1 MPVVPRQRE
10 RWSGRQLAF
19 GALQIN
25 GTPGTDTDP
34 GFPGPGGPAAPS
46 KVSRAAC
53 WPASKGPNDLEV
65 ISCSGVPDISPSP
78 CVLVSPRVP
87 ESLHLPA
94 APRVPA
100 TPAARGCLW
109 LLPAHPPRG
118 ASGDRW
124 VGPGRQARTSRAAAP
139 GRAGR
144 PGRWGRQ
151 AGVTPESSSR
161 QGPVGGQPGRRGSSG
176 RRGRRRPGYRD
187 PSAPRRQEC
196 KVTAT
201 AFQRLGNTK
210 LGWSDEWEVVAC
222 LTGWRWAAMP
232 VAEATRPRG

>member
-1 MPVVPRQRE
+1 MELQE
-10 RWSGRQLAF
+10 RILIS
-19 GALQIN
+19 
-25 GTPGTDTDP
+25 
-34 GFPGPGGPAAPS
+34 
-46 KVSRAAC
+46 VSRVREGPPHRPRFRGPPAGQPARARTT
-53 WPASKGPNDLEV
+53 WRSSRVPASPDL
-65 ISCSGVPDISPSP
+65 SPSP
-78 CVLVSPRVP
+78 CVP

-100 TPAARGCLW
+100 TPAARACLR

-118 ASGDRW
+118 ATGDRW
-124 VGPGRQARTSRAAAP
+124 IGPGRQARTSRAAAP
-139 GRAGR
+139 GRAGG

-201 AFQRLGNTK
+201 AFRGL
-210 LGWSDEWEVVAC
+210 
-222 LTGWRWAAMP
+222 
-232 VAEATRPRG
+232 ATPSLAGRMNGRSSRA